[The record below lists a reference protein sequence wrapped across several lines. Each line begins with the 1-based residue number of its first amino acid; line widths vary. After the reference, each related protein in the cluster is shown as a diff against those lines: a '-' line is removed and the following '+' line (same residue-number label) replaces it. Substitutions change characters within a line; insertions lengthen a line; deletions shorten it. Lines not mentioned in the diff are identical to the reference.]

1 MFEQAFKNI
10 DDVLWKE
17 AGCTTEL
24 DYTEQTS
31 WLLFLKYLDGLEQDR
46 ADEAGL
52 GGKKYTYI
60 LDKPYRWETWAA
72 PILRHGSGQAGREGQ
87 LDHNK
92 ALTGDDLRDFVNQ
105 KLFPYLNGFKQKAS
119 GPNTIEY
126 KIGQIFGEIKNK
138 IQSGYNLREIIDH
151 IDELRFRSQIEKH
164 ELSHLYEAKIK
175 NMGNAGRNG
184 GEYYTPRP
192 LIRAIVQVV
201 KPRIGE
207 RIYDGAV
214 GSAGFLCEA
223 FEYLKAKDNLTT
235 KDLTTLQTRTFYG
248 KEKKSLAY
256 VIAIMNMILHGIE
269 APNILHT
276 NTLSENLADIQEKD
290 RMDVILANPPFGGKE
305 RKEVQQ
311 NFPIRTGETAF
322 LFLQHFIKMLKAGGR
337 GGVVIKNTFLSNT
350 DNASVSLR
358 KLLLE
363 SCNLHTVLDCPGGTF
378 QGAGV
383 KTVVLFFEKG
393 VPTRKVWFYQLDLG
407 RNLGKTNP
415 LNDADLAEFV
425 ELQKTKADSPKSW
438 NVDAKKIDQATFDLS
453 VKNPNGGEEV
463 THRSPGEIM
472 DEIAALDAE
481 SAEVLGKIR
490 GLLATGAGG
499 SHG

>member
-10 DDVLWKE
+10 DDALWKE
-17 AGCTTEL
+17 SGCTTEL

-31 WLLFLKYLDGLEQDR
+31 WLLFLKYLDGLEQDK
-46 ADEAGL
+46 AAEAML
-52 GGKKYTYI
+52 EGKGYSYI
-60 LDKPYRWETWAA
+60 LEPQYRWESWAA
-72 PILRHGSGQAGREGQ
+72 PKDGAGK

-92 ALTGDDLRDFVNQ
+92 ALTGDDLVDFVDR
-105 KLFPYLNGFKQKAS
+105 KLFPYLHGFKQRAT

-126 KIGQIFGEIKNK
+126 KIGEIFGEIKNK
-138 IQSGYNLREIIDH
+138 IRSGYTLRDIIDH
-151 IDELRFRSQIEKH
+151 VDELRFRSQTEKH
-164 ELSHLYEAKIK
+164 ELSALYEEKIK
-175 NMGNAGRNG
+175 RMGNAGRNG

-192 LIRAIVQVV
+192 LIRAMVRVTQP
-201 KPRIGE
+201 KIGE
-207 RIYDGAV
+207 RIYDGAC
-214 GSAGFLCEA
+214 GSAGFLCEVYD
-223 FEYLKAKDNLTT
+223 YLSALPNLGTADF
-235 KDLTTLQTRTFYG
+235 KTLQERSFYG

-269 APNILHT
+269 APNIVHT
-276 NTLSENLADIQEKD
+276 NTLAENLADIQDKD

-305 RKEVQQ
+305 RAEVQH

-337 GGVVIKNTFLSNT
+337 AAIVIKNTFLSNT

-393 VPTRKVWFYQLDLG
+393 SPTRKVWYYQLDPG
-407 RNLGKTNP
+407 RNMGKTNP

-425 ELQKTKADSPKSW
+425 ELQKAKAATDKSW
-438 NVDAKKIDQATFDLS
+438 SVDVATIDTATWDLS

-463 THRSPGEIM
+463 VHRSPLEIM

-481 SAEVLGKIR
+481 SAEALANIR
-490 GLLATGAGG
+490 ALL
-499 SHG
+499 